1 MSSTI
6 ITTRGRPYHVGFH
19 RVLVGH
25 AVETLVIYELG
36 IRDHLCEMERDGV
49 EGGKRRIMRK
59 RERDISLPGRR
70 RYGIPLDINR
80 ASCTKGG
87 PLLSGHFIGA
97 PGTI

>member
-6 ITTRGRPYHVGFH
+6 ITTRDPVSHRFSSGRTRSRNV
-19 RVLVGH
+19 
-25 AVETLVIYELG
+25 VIYKLR
-36 IRDHLCEMERDGV
+36 IRDHLRDGKRWCGWKKEDNEEER
-49 EGGKRRIMRK
+49 EGG
-59 RERDISLPGRR
+59 REREISLPGRR